1 MARAR
6 QTKTIKRK
14 RRARTR
20 KVIVKR
26 RKRWI
31 MTLLNLN
38 LIT

>member
-6 QTKTIKRK
+6 QTKRVVRRTIRK
-14 RRARTR
+14 RAR
-20 KVIVKR
+20 KVVRKA
-26 RKRWI
+26 KRWI

>member
-6 QTKTIKRK
+6 QTKRVVRRTIRK
-14 RRARTR
+14 RAR
-20 KVIVKR
+20 KVV
-26 RKRWI
+26 RKTRRWI

>member
-6 QTKTIKRK
+6 QTKRVVKRTIRK
-14 RRARTR
+14 RAR
-20 KVIVKR
+20 KVVRKA
-26 RKRWI
+26 KRWI

>member
-6 QTKTIKRK
+6 QTKRVVRRTIRK
-14 RRARTR
+14 RARKVTR
-20 KVIVKR
+20 KA
-26 RKRWI
+26 KRWI